1 MVKKFITGEY
11 CERDP
16 DPPQRRDGMTLW
28 VEVVN
33 EFERMIS

>member
-1 MVKKFITGEY
+1 MTGEY

-28 VEVVN
+28 VEVVVKLK
-33 EFERMIS
+33 E